1 MRKLLLGLLLIM
13 STSLFAQNVD
23 LAGLVQKAKTQG
35 ATWTEAQWKDT
46 FKEVMKAFLPI
57 MAEAT
62 SLQKKAQKAMDAG
75 DEEGAYKFIEE
86 VENLGNKYKDV
97 QALIDEFDT
106 ICENNE
112 IAKKLNQDEEFQ
124 KQVLEE
130 LGMEDL
136 LSLDIINKTFNDDDN
151 DDDDNVVTATA
162 TTAPVSEGSPELAK
176 LIEKTKAEGATW
188 NEDQWKKAFREAISY
203 MAPMLKE
210 VTSLSKKAQALGDT
224 QDVAAMMKLQ
234 KEAEAI
240 QSKFDGVVQ
249 QIEEF
254 GKVAES
260 FEIGKKLSDDDELE
274 KEIFKEFGLDEIIGG
289 DE

>member
-1 MRKLLLGLLLIM
+1 MRKLILGLLLMM

-23 LAGLVQKAKTQG
+23 LAGLIQKAKTQG

-46 FKEVMKAFLPI
+46 FKEVMKAFVPI

-62 SLQKKAQKAMDAG
+62 SLQQKAQKAMDAG
-75 DEEGAYKFIEE
+75 DEEGAAKFIEE

-97 QALIDEFDT
+97 QELIDEFDT
-106 ICENNE
+106 ICEGNE
-112 IAKKLNQDEEFQ
+112 IASKLNQDDEFQ
-124 KQVLEE
+124 KEVLKE

-136 LSLDIINKTFNDDDN
+136 LTLDIIDKELNDDDEN
-151 DDDDNVVTATA
+151 VAPADDLPVVIGDT
-162 TTAPVSEGSPELAK
+162 SGSPELAK
-176 LIEKTKAEGATW
+176 LIEKAKAEGGTW
-188 NEDQWKKAFREAISY
+188 NEEQWKKAFREAISH
-203 MAPMLKE
+203 MAPMMKE
-210 VTSLSKKAQALGDT
+210 ISSLSKKAEALGDKE
-224 QDVAAMMKLQ
+224 DVAAMLKLQ

-240 QSKFDGVVQ
+240 QAKFGGVAK

-260 FEIGKKLSDDDELE
+260 FEIGKKLSNDDELE
-274 KEIFKEFGLDEIIGG
+274 KEIFKEFGLDELMGG

>member
-1 MRKLLLGLLLIM
+1 ML

-112 IAKKLNQDEEFQ
+112 IAKKLNHDEEFQ

-136 LSLDIINKTFNDDDN
+136 LSLDIINKTFNDDDDDN
-151 DDDDNVVTATA
+151 DGDDDDVTEKEM
-162 TTAPVSEGSPELAK
+162 TAPVSEGSPELAK
-176 LIEKTKAEGATW
+176 LIEKAKAEGGTW
-188 NEDQWKKAFREAISY
+188 NEEQWKKAFRETIGYMSPMMKEIS
-203 MAPMLKE
+203 A
-210 VTSLSKKAQALGDT
+210 LSKKAQALGDT

-240 QSKFDGVVQ
+240 QSKFGGVAE

-260 FEIGKKLSDDDELE
+260 FEIGKKLSNDDELE
-274 KEIFKEFGLDEIIGG
+274 KELFKEFGLDELMGG
-289 DE
+289 DK